1 MVVVVGMSES
11 QKIWQN
17 ISATYQKQFCSLL
30 HISMTL
36 YAMATKL
43 ELNSQAKRVLYSSV
57 LSVGVVT
64 TSGIAGVPE
73 IYKLH

>member
-1 MVVVVGMSES
+1 MSES
-11 QKIWQN
+11 QKISQN
-17 ISATYQKQFCSLL
+17 FSATYQKWLCSLL

-43 ELNSQAKRVLYSSV
+43 VLNSHAKRVLCSSM

-64 TSGIAGVPE
+64 TLGIAGVPE
-73 IYKLH
+73 ICKLH